1 MQFELDQATEV
12 LRQTPAVLN
21 ALLRGKSPVWLNCKT
36 TPESFSP
43 LDVVGHLTH
52 ADKTNWIPRARMIL
66 GGNEAAAFEPFDR
79 FAFQPMLAGRT
90 AESLL
95 DEFAESRRQ
104 SLQTLSK
111 LGVEERHLEMTGLH
125 PEFGA
130 VKLSNLLATWVVHDF
145 GHISQIV
152 RIMSNEYREAVGA
165 WRAYLTVLQ

>member
-1 MQFELDQATEV
+1 MEFKLDQATEV
-12 LRQTPAVLN
+12 LRQTPAVLD
-21 ALLRGKSPVWLNCKT
+21 ALLRGKSAVWLNCKK

-52 ADKTNWIPRARMIL
+52 ADKTDWIPRARMIL
-66 GGNEAAAFEPFDR
+66 SCNESATFEPFDR
-79 FAFQPMLAGRT
+79 FAFQPLLANRT

-104 SLQTLSK
+104 SLQMLRELS
-111 LGVEERHLEMTGLH
+111 VEERHLEMTGMHL
-125 PEFGA
+125 EFGA

-152 RIMSNEYREAVGA
+152 KIMSNEYREAVGA
-165 WRAYLTVLQ
+165 WRAYLTILQ